1 MRLAVD
7 RLDAHPPHHRRDP
20 LPTDRDALATQQ
32 ITQHPTARE
41 RIVQVQRIDPQHG
54 RQINS

>member
-1 MRLAVD
+1 MRPAVD

-20 LPTDRDALATQQ
+20 FPTNRDALATQQ

-41 RIVQVQRIDPQHG
+41 WIIEVQRIDPPHG
-54 RQINS
+54 RQISS